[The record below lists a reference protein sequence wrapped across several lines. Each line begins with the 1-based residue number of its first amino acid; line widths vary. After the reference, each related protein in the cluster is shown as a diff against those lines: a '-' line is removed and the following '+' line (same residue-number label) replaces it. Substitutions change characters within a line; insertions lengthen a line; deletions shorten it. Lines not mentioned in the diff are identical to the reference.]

1 MIFYPKTLVYKFL
14 ERICFQFTLKPN
26 YNTGQSIYDF
36 FLRQQDDSKKTIHA
50 TVTYKDSFSNYM
62 KYFIDDIDAETV
74 DKFDFFNEQK
84 C

>member
-1 MIFYPKTLVYKFL
+1 MLSIHIETYNIFY
-14 ERICFQFTLKPN
+14 EN
-26 YNTGQSIYDF
+26 YNTGQSIYAF